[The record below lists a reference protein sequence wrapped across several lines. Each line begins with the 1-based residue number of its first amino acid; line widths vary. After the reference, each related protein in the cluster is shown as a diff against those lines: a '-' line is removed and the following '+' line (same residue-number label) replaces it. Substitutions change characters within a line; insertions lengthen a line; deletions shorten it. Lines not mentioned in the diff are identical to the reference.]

1 MRLLP
6 VLFAASY
13 IQSNNVPLLTVL
25 PSCLPKK
32 KYLPKRVYFIHCWST
47 VGSRTLNCYQQPGLR
62 GCKHWAYEV
71 KEKQKKPQ
79 FESASNQS
87 HLNWKVLAM
96 KASSFHRISNQN
108 KLLGPWETMGNY
120 GKRLGWAARQ
130 ARRND
135 HNSCPGIPIPNWWLW
150 AALWIC
156 GHFFSNAFIKL
167 LTFHRV
173 HKALFKSVGD
183 SSIQD
188 IYILSS
194 TGTKPG
200 LGPLG

>member
-62 GCKHWAYEV
+62 GCKNWAYEV

-108 KLLGPWETMGNY
+108 KLLGPWETMGNGLAGLLGRPGVTTTTPVLGFPFQTDGY
-120 GKRLGWAARQ
+120 GQ
-130 ARRND
+130 HSEFVD
-135 HNSCPGIPIPNWWLW
+135 IS
-150 AALWIC
+150 
-156 GHFFSNAFIKL
+156 FQML
-167 LTFHRV
+167 L
-173 HKALFKSVGD
+173 
-183 SSIQD
+183 
-188 IYILSS
+188 
-194 TGTKPG
+194 
-200 LGPLG
+200 